1 LSADASAWPPPA
13 VGRLRVTGRDHRAE
27 AVFRTPLRLP
37 SEDGDGAA
45 GAGRVGREV
54 IRWSGI
60 ATWADGG
67 AGGPA
72 MAAGGSVPVSGPT
85 GNGDEGI
92 GYTSARPS
100 AGPRVP
106 LIRTATSRHATT
118 QITAKPTHTIV

>member
-1 LSADASAWPPPA
+1 
-13 VGRLRVTGRDHRAE
+13 VTGRDHRAE
-27 AVFRTPLRLP
+27 ALFRTPLRLP

-60 ATWADGG
+60 ATWVGGG

-72 MAAGGSVPVSGPT
+72 MAAGGSAPVSGRM

-92 GYTSARPS
+92 EYTSAR
-100 AGPRVP
+100 PRVP
-106 LIRTATSRHATT
+106 LIRTATSRHAMT
-118 QITAKPTHTIV
+118 QITAKPIHTIV